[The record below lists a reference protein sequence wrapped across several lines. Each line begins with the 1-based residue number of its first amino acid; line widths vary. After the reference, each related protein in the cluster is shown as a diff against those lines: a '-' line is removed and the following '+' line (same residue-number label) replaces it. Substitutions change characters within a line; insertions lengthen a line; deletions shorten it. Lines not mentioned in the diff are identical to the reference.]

1 MKNSF
6 FDGTTLQLI
15 GWTLLVG
22 LLTIVTFGFGAPWGL
37 CMMERW
43 RIKHTV
49 VSSTR
54 LKFVGTGGELFW
66 IWIFYAL
73 APTFLIAAAL
83 GAVILVFRPFS
94 GGSSG
99 EALLLLIIIAC
110 IVMAFYPSFVK
121 VQIQKWMVTHTE
133 FESYPANWVPAQQ
146 TRPSEGD
153 VTATSIQTSVAKG
166 PEIAAEGL
174 MEAVLSL
181 GTLCVGVPVA
191 IAGLGLVFAGRFLEG
206 GILFGIGIVLLLV
219 SYFKQ

>member
-6 FDGTTLQLI
+6 FNGTTLQLI

-43 RIKHTV
+43 RVKHTV

-83 GAVILVFRPFS
+83 GAVIFVFRPFS

-121 VQIQKWMVTHTE
+121 VQIQKWMVKHTE
-133 FESYPANWVPAQQ
+133 FESYPENWAPVQQAN
-146 TRPSEGD
+146 PSEGEGFPSSTQVGVTRGPE
-153 VTATSIQTSVAKG
+153 VTADS
-166 PEIAAEGL
+166 P
-174 MEAVLSL
+174 MDAVFSL
-181 GTLCVGVPVA
+181 GTLFVGVPVA
-191 IAGLGLVFAGRFLEG
+191 IVGLGLAFVGRFLEG
-206 GILFGIGIVLLLV
+206 GILFSIGIVLLFV